1 MIFSTHDPLLCCRF
15 KARRCRHP
23 ECHAVP
29 RSGEK
34 ARSEYHFAVDGNLP
48 SGGLDCRRVG
58 KSVVSSAI
66 TTRQRRTSVRSG
78 SAANALSPIGKLRS
92 EAVNSGSPVGNLP
105 ALPLQPLSA
114 DLRKSRLRNFFGP
127 GNEVHAGGKLDDNA
141 NLNHENPGPEETCD
155 VGAIEK
161 LAYDLWFA
169 RGCPVGAPRSTGL
182 KRSGS

>member
-58 KSVVSSAI
+58 KNVDSSAMDYPTAAQQRPQRI
-66 TTRQRRTSVRSG
+66 GCERIISYRKAAQRGCKQWLACRQF
-78 SAANALSPIGKLRS
+78 A
-92 EAVNSGSPVGNLP
+92 
-105 ALPLQPLSA
+105 ALPLQPLWA
-114 DLRKSRLRNFFGP
+114 DLRKCRLRNFFGP
-127 GNEVHAGGKLDDNA
+127 GNEVHAGGKVNDNA
-141 NLNHENPGPEETCD
+141 NLSHESPGPEETCD
-155 VGAIEK
+155 VGAMEK
-161 LAYDLWFA
+161 LAP
-169 RGCPVGAPRSTGL
+169 RGRLV
-182 KRSGS
+182 